1 MFLSWNGYL
10 VVGIAW
16 SMNIIA
22 WGKLHVN
29 RIVVPVCTI
38 IDANMRSVILDV
50 FLE

>member
-1 MFLSWNGYL
+1 MQMFLIWNGYL

-29 RIVVPVCTI
+29 RNTVPVRADKET
-38 IDANMRSVILDV
+38 
-50 FLE
+50 FY